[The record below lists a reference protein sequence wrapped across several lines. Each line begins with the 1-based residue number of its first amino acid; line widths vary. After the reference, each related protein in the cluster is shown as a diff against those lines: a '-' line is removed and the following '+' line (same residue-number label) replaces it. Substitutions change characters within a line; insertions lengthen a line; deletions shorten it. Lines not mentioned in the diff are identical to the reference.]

1 MTNLRD
7 IRKRIVSVKGTQKLT
22 RAMKLVAAAKLRRA
36 QDNLLKMRPY
46 AEKVL
51 ETASIVAA
59 RIEETSHPLLSRK
72 EGGRHLLL
80 VITSDKGMCG
90 SFNANVLRLADVHM
104 EKLGSEADVR
114 LSVAGKKGIIY
125 FRSRQ
130 KKMVKMFDDFYED
143 ISFVKA
149 AEVSRWLIDEY
160 VHDRADSV
168 SLVYNEFKSA
178 VAQNVVR
185 EEVLPIRRATIE
197 GAWKDVD
204 FIFEPDEKQIL
215 DNLLAMYVATELY
228 RAVQESTASEHGAR
242 MTAMENATNNAQDM
256 VKSLTLSYNK
266 ARQASITKE
275 LMEIVGGSEAQRTG

>member
-36 QDNLLKMRPY
+36 QDNLIKMRPY
-46 AEKVL
+46 AEKVI

-59 RIEETSHPLLSRK
+59 RVDETDHPLLSKR
-72 EGGRHLLL
+72 EGSRHLVL

-90 SFNANVLRLADVHM
+90 SFNSNVTKHAERYMEDLGAD
-104 EKLGSEADVR
+104 ADR
-114 LSVAGKKGIIY
+114 QLSVAGRKGISY

-143 ISFVKA
+143 MSFVKA
-149 AEVSRWLIDEY
+149 ADISRWLIDEY
-160 VHDRADSV
+160 VNDRTDSV
-168 SLVYNEFKSA
+168 SIIYNEFKSA

-185 EEVLPIRRATIE
+185 EEVLPIKRATLE
-197 GAWKDVD
+197 SAWQDVD
-204 FIFEPDEKQIL
+204 FIFEPDVKQIL
-215 DNLLAMYVATELY
+215 DNLLAMYVSTELY
-228 RAVQESTASEHGAR
+228 RAVQESAASEHGAR
-242 MTAMENATNNAQDM
+242 MTAMENATKNAEDM
-256 VKSLTLSYNK
+256 VKSLTLEYNK

-275 LMEIVGGSEAQRTG
+275 LMEIIGGSEAQKGG